1 MDRPGVLYAVFNV
14 TDMEIVKGRLGIVY
28 IKPMD
33 AFNEMKRLEYLY
45 PDKKFELLEYKKF

>member
-1 MDRPGVLYAVFNV
+1 MDRPSMLYGVFNV
-14 TDMEIVKGRLGIVY
+14 TDMEIVKGRSGIAY

-45 PDKKFELLEYKKF
+45 PDKKFELLIYDKF

>member
-1 MDRPGVLYAVFNV
+1 MLYGVFNV
-14 TDMEIVKGRLGIVY
+14 TDMEIVKGRSGIAY

-45 PDKKFELLEYKKF
+45 PDKKFELLIYDKF